1 MLCYN
6 AGLIL
11 SNGFSVD
18 SEGRNKSLSDDELIQ
33 ISDGS
38 QVQSPQ
44 YWGKADTLQA
54 ILNNISDG
62 VMTYDADFK
71 ITSFNR
77 AAEEISGY
85 SADEAIGR
93 SCSEI
98 FRCSVCDPSCGMFTT
113 MRNHMPERNTEVRL
127 ERKDGEVR
135 IARISTA
142 VLRATDGRVTGTV
155 VTFRDVSELMSL
167 KKELMGRFKFH
178 SIIGKSHKMQE
189 VFALIEDV
197 GESDATV
204 LVLGESGTGKELI
217 ARAIHHQSRRSQF
230 PFVKVNCSALAETL
244 LESELFGHV
253 KGAFTGAYRDKIGRF
268 ELAQQGSIFLDE
280 IGDISPNIQLKL
292 LRILQEREV
301 ERVGDS
307 RVINVDVRII
317 AATNRNLHQLVDEG
331 KFREDLF
338 YRLNVIPVSIPPLR
352 DRKEDIPLLLD
363 HFVSQFNEQTGK
375 NIAGI
380 TKEALNIVMDYDWP
394 GNIRQLENAIEHCF
408 VKSHGR
414 SIEPAALPVEICL
427 ASKHYQ
433 SIQGG
438 QRDERETI
446 IASLQQAGWNKA
458 KASRELGI
466 DRVTLWRKMKK
477 FNINAP

>member
-1 MLCYN
+1 
-6 AGLIL
+6 
-11 SNGFSVD
+11 V
-18 SEGRNKSLSDDELIQ
+18 SESELIQ
-33 ISDGS
+33 ISDGLA
-38 QVQSPQ
+38 VQPRG
-44 YWGKADTLQA
+44 YWDQADTLEA

-62 VMTYDADFK
+62 VISYDADFK
-71 ITSFNR
+71 ITRFNR
-77 AAEEISGY
+77 AAEEITGY
-85 SADEAIGR
+85 SAAEAIGQ
-93 SCSEI
+93 SCRNI
-98 FRCSVCDPSCGMFTT
+98 LRCSICDPSCGMFTT
-113 MRNHMPERNTEVRL
+113 IQDQAPEKDCEVRL
-127 ERKDGEVR
+127 ERKTGEIR
-135 IARISTA
+135 IARVSTA
-142 VLRATDGRVTGTV
+142 LLREGSGRITGMV
-155 VTFRDVSELMSL
+155 VTFRDISELMTL
-167 KKELMGRFKFH
+167 KKELIGRFQFH

-189 VFALIEDV
+189 TFALIEDV

-217 ARAIHHQSRRSQF
+217 ARAIHHQSPRSQF

-292 LRILQEREV
+292 LRVLQEREV

-307 RVINVDVRII
+307 KVINVDVRII
-317 AATNRNLHQLVDEG
+317 AATNRNLRQLVDEM

-352 DRKEDIPLLLD
+352 ERKEDIPLLLD
-363 HFVSQFNEQTGK
+363 HFISAFNEQTEK

-380 TKEALNIVMDYDWP
+380 TKEALNILMDYDWP
-394 GNIRQLENAIEHCF
+394 GNIRQLENAVEHAF
-408 VKSHGR
+408 VKTHGR
-414 SIEPAALPVEICL
+414 SIEPISLPVEICL
-427 ASKHYQ
+427 GSKHFQ
-433 SIQGG
+433 TSLEGSK
-438 QRDERETI
+438 DDREKL
-446 IASLQQAGWNKA
+446 IAALQQTGWNKA

-477 FNINAP
+477 FNISAP

>member
-1 MLCYN
+1 MADNELVQIGD
-6 AGLIL
+6 GL
-11 SNGFSVD
+11 
-18 SEGRNKSLSDDELIQ
+18 
-33 ISDGS
+33 
-38 QVQSPQ
+38 QVQPRQ
-44 YWGKADTLQA
+44 YWDQADTLQA

-71 ITSFNR
+71 ITNFNR
-77 AAEEISGY
+77 AAEEITGY
-85 SADEAIGR
+85 SASEAIGR
-93 SCSEI
+93 SCREI
-98 FRCSVCDPSCGMFTT
+98 FRCRVCDPSCGMFTT
-113 MRNHMPERNTEVRL
+113 IQNLSPEQNCEVRL
-127 ERKDGEVR
+127 ERKNGDVR

-142 VLRATDGRVTGTV
+142 ILRDANGRVTGTV
-155 VTFRDVSELMSL
+155 VTFRDMSELMSL
-167 KKELMGRFKFH
+167 RKELMGRFQFH

-189 VFALIEDV
+189 IFALIEDV

-292 LRILQEREV
+292 LRVLQEREV

-307 RVINVDVRII
+307 KVINVDVRII
-317 AATNRNLHQLVDEG
+317 AATNRNLRQLVDAG
-331 KFREDLF
+331 TFREDLF

-352 DRKEDIPLLLD
+352 ERKEDIPLLLD
-363 HFVSQFNEQTGK
+363 HFISQFNEQTGK
-375 NIAGI
+375 NIVGI
-380 TKEALNIVMDYDWP
+380 TKEALNILMDYHWP
-394 GNIRQLENAIEHCF
+394 GNIRQLENAVEHAF

-414 SIEPAALPVEICL
+414 SIEPASLPIEICMT
-427 ASKHYQ
+427 SKHFQ
-433 SIQGG
+433 STQGEVK
-438 QRDERETI
+438 DERELLV
-446 IASLQQAGWNKA
+446 AALQEAGWNKA
-458 KASRELGI
+458 KASRELGM

-477 FNINAP
+477 FNITTH

>member
-1 MLCYN
+1 M
-6 AGLIL
+6 
-11 SNGFSVD
+11 S
-18 SEGRNKSLSDDELIQ
+18 DELIQ
-33 ISDGS
+33 ISEGVL
-38 QVQSPQ
+38 VQPRQ
-44 YWGKADTLQA
+44 YWDQADTLQA

-62 VMTYDADFK
+62 VMTYDSDFK
-71 ITSFNR
+71 ITSFNQ
-77 AAEEISGY
+77 AAEEITGY
-85 SADEAIGR
+85 TSAEAVGR
-93 SCSEI
+93 SCKEI
-98 FRCSVCDPSCGMFTT
+98 FRCSSCDTSCGLYTT
-113 MRNHMPERNTEVRL
+113 MHTRVPERDCEVRL
-127 ERKDGEVR
+127 ERKNGDVR

-142 VLRATDGRVTGTV
+142 ILKDSSGQVTGTV
-155 VTFRDVSELMSL
+155 VTFRDISELMSM
-167 KKELMGRFKFH
+167 KKELYGRYQFH

-189 VFALIEDV
+189 IFALIEDV

-292 LRILQEREV
+292 LRVLQEREV

-307 RVINVDVRII
+307 KVINVDVRII
-317 AATNRNLHQLVDEG
+317 AATNRNLRQLVDEG

-338 YRLNVIPVSIPPLR
+338 YRLNVIPLSIPPLK

-363 HFVSQFNEQTGK
+363 HFISQFNEQTEK

-380 TKEALNIVMDYDWP
+380 TKEALNILMDYHWP
-394 GNIRQLENAIEHCF
+394 GNIRQLENAIEHAF
-408 VKSHGR
+408 VKSHGK
-414 SIEPAALPVEICL
+414 SLEPASLPVEIL
-427 ASKHYQ
+427 TTSKHYQ
-433 SIQGG
+433 AFQPEAK
-438 QRDERETI
+438 DERETI

-477 FNINAP
+477 YNISAP

>member
-1 MLCYN
+1 MR
-6 AGLIL
+6 
-11 SNGFSVD
+11 
-18 SEGRNKSLSDDELIQ
+18 EDDLVQ
-33 ISDGS
+33 ISDEPVS
-38 QVQSPQ
+38 QPPQ
-44 YWGKADTLQA
+44 YWDQADTLQA

-62 VMTYDADFK
+62 VLTYDADYR
-71 ITSFNR
+71 IASFNR
-77 AAEEISGY
+77 AAEEITGY
-85 SADEAIGR
+85 TAEEALNR
-93 SCSEI
+93 PCKEI
-98 FRCSVCDPSCGMFTT
+98 FRCSVCDPTCGIYTT
-113 MRNHMPERNTEVRL
+113 LHNQFPEQNGEVRL
-127 ERKDGEVR
+127 ERKNGEVR
-135 IARISTA
+135 MARISTA
-142 VLRATDGRVTGTV
+142 ILRDSSGRVTGTV
-155 VTFRDVSELMSL
+155 VTFRDISELMSL
-167 KKELMGRFKFH
+167 KKELMGRHQFH

-230 PFVKVNCSALAETL
+230 PFIKVNCSALAETL

-292 LRILQEREV
+292 LRVLQEREV

-307 RVINVDVRII
+307 KVINVDVRII
-317 AATNRNLHQLVDEG
+317 AATNRNLRQLVDEG
-331 KFREDLF
+331 NFREDLF

-363 HFVSQFNEQTGK
+363 HFISQFNEQTGK

-380 TKEALNIVMDYDWP
+380 TKEALNILMDYHWP
-394 GNIRQLENAIEHCF
+394 GNIRQLENAIEHAF
-408 VKSHGR
+408 VKTHSR
-414 SIEPAALPVEICL
+414 SIEPASLPIEICM
-427 ASKHYQ
+427 ASKHFQ
-433 SIQGG
+433 SAQT
-438 QRDERETI
+438 RDHDERETLLG
-446 IASLQQAGWNKA
+446 ALQQSGWNKA

-477 FNINAP
+477 FNITAP